1 MSKVEMILARVLVDA
16 VINKVTVFANQLVE
30 GPADVVEHHCKAGEL
45 DSSDAAVAYCK
56 KQGAEPVPLVEK
68 PTVEDITD
76 EVIIEAIMA
85 LDEKDESLWTKSGTP
100 KTDAIAKQLGV
111 EAAAIKAAD
120 RDAAW
125 RMIQDGEV

>member
-45 DSSDAAVAYCK
+45 DKSDAAVAYCK

-85 LDEKDESLWTKSGTP
+85 LDEND
-100 KTDAIAKQLGV
+100 
-111 EAAAIKAAD
+111 KAAD